1 MEGSKIN
8 DEVEVVKSSK
18 SADKEIDSDPIRPD
32 LFEVID
38 RHSFG
43 LDERRPEAV
52 ARRQQKNQ
60 RTARANVKDLCD
72 DRFIEYGALTIAAQ
86 RQRRSMDDLISK
98 TPADGLIAGIGSV
111 NGSLFGDEQGPLHGH
126 GLRLYG
132 SGRYP
137 GLF

>member
-1 MEGSKIN
+1 MP
-8 DEVEVVKSSK
+8 V
-18 SADKEIDSDPIRPD
+18 DKEINLDSLRAD
-32 LFEVID
+32 LSEVIE

-60 RTARANVKDLCD
+60 RTARANIKDLCDD

-86 RQRRSMDDLISK
+86 RERRSLDDLISR
-98 TPADGLIAGIGSV
+98 TPADGLIAGIGTV
-111 NGSLFGDEQGPLHGH
+111 NSSLFGDNKVPLHGH

-132 SGRYP
+132 SGRNP